1 MEILTRAGIRRA
13 AANVY
18 VDSDGMMLT
27 RELGQ
32 DRADAESFVG
42 IPDGSVAS
50 GIKLLSGNYV
60 GPSAAGYDWEAG
72 PCS

>member
-1 MEILTRAGIRRA
+1 
-13 AANVY
+13 
-18 VDSDGMMLT
+18 MMPT
-27 RELGQ
+27 REFGQ
-32 DRADAESFVG
+32 NRADAESFVG
-42 IPDGSVAS
+42 IPDGTATS